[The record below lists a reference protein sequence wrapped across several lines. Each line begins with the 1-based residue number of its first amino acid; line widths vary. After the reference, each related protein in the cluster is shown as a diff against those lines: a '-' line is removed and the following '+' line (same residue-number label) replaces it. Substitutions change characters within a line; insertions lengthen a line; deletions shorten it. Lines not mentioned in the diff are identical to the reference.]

1 MLCLVLLAAA
11 SAHGLAHQAKDDARL
26 PVVGAAPVFAL
37 TVNVTLPLADPDGLP
52 MIDSHDAFDVA
63 VHEQPAPDASVIVTV
78 PEPPAA
84 LID

>member
-1 MLCLVLLAAA
+1 MNVRPAIVNVPE
-11 SAHGLAHQAKDDARL
+11 R
-26 PVVGAAPVFAL
+26 AAPAFAL
-37 TVNVTLPLADPDGLP
+37 AVNVTLPLADPDALP

-84 LID
+84 LIDSLVGEMV

>member
-1 MLCLVLLAAA
+1 MNVWPAIVNVPE
-11 SAHGLAHQAKDDARL
+11 R
-26 PVVGAAPVFAL
+26 AAPVFAL

-84 LID
+84 LIDSLVGEMV